1 LSPTDSQWE
10 LNQKALDN
18 LLALFSADPDEAAA
32 KYLVMKRKLQRFFEW
47 NSFPN
52 ADELVDLTVNRVARK
67 IDEGEKIS
75 NLNGYFRA
83 VAKIIVKEQNRL
95 SNRFPHVDDPSE
107 PPAPDPDEDL
117 EMERR
122 LKCLDDC
129 LEKLPI
135 ESRTLILKYYSYEER
150 NKIDRRKQLAES
162 LGIPMNAL
170 RIRAYRLR
178 SLLETCIED
187 CLAQL
192 A

>member
-1 LSPTDSQWE
+1 ME
-10 LNQKALDN
+10 
-18 LLALFSADPDEAAA
+18 
-32 KYLVMKRKLQRFFEW
+32 RKLQRFFEW

-67 IDEGEKIS
+67 IDEGEKIT

-83 VAKIIVKEQNRL
+83 VAKLIVKEQNRL
-95 SNRFPHVDDPSE
+95 SNRFPQVEDPPE
-107 PPAPDPDEDL
+107 PPAPEPDEDL
-117 EMERR
+117 EKERR

-170 RIRAYRLR
+170 RIRACRLR
-178 SLLETCIED
+178 SSLETCMEN
-187 CLAQL
+187 CLGSL

>member
-1 LSPTDSQWE
+1 MSPTDSQWR
-10 LNQKALDN
+10 LTQKALDN

-32 KYLVMKRKLQRFFEW
+32 KYLVMERKLQRFFEW

-67 IDEGEKIS
+67 IDEGEKIT

-83 VAKIIVKEQNRL
+83 VAKLIVKEQNRL
-95 SNRFPHVDDPSE
+95 SNRFPQVEDPPE
-107 PPAPDPDEDL
+107 PPAPEPDEDL
-117 EMERR
+117 EKERR

-170 RIRAYRLR
+170 RIRACRLR
-178 SLLETCIED
+178 SSLETCMEN
-187 CLAQL
+187 CLGSL